1 MGFAKTQRKIYNWG
15 IDKVQQYTIQL
26 GLRLQVQQLQEVH
39 ILEVIHRIDLL
50 KDKTEVNQL
59 HTCNQ
64 QTHGLPSTIREL
76 RNKKLSISQNKIK
89 RIK

>member
-64 QTHGLPSTIREL
+64 QTHGLPRTIKEL
-76 RNKKLSISQNKIK
+76 RNKKLLISQNKIK
-89 RIK
+89 KIK